1 MVNSVRNLREIADT
15 AAYEQ
20 FESTGTISMRKLGAS
35 IEVSGAALYHHF
47 ANRQALLDA
56 VAKRAFI
63 TFEKR
68 LRGIDAKSP
77 AKVIHA
83 ILGEYSR
90 FAAEHPNLFG
100 LMFVE
105 PGHAARRFPRD
116 FAAHRSAVF
125 NTLWKAVQ
133 ELTADNPDGTSD
145 DALYL
150 AHDLWAMAH
159 GHILLWRAGR
169 FENDRAYEESR
180 QRSIDHFI
188 DTL

>member
-1 MVNSVRNLREIADT
+1 MVNSVKSIRELAT
-15 AAYEQ
+15 AAAYEQ
-20 FESTGTISMRKLGAS
+20 FESAGTISMRKVGAS
-35 IEVSGAALYHHF
+35 LEVSGAALYHHF

-56 VAKRAFI
+56 VAERAFS
-63 TFEKR
+63 TFETR
-68 LRGIDAKSP
+68 LRGTDPKSP
-77 AKVIHA
+77 AKIIHA
-83 ILGEYSR
+83 VLAEYSR
-90 FAAEHPNLFG
+90 FAADHPHLFR

-133 ELTADNPDGTSD
+133 DLTADNPDGTSD

-169 FENDRAYEESR
+169 FESDRAYEESR

-188 DTL
+188 STL